1 MVTKR
6 IDVQTTTQTLEDL
19 IAMLNADTEVLLT
32 QGDTV
37 VARLAKAGD
46 ASIAPKPRV
55 AGLHSGTTW
64 VSDDFDDPLPDEFW
78 LGQA

>member
-19 IAMLNADTEVLLT
+19 LVLLNAETEVLLT
-32 QGDTV
+32 KGDTV
-37 VARLAKAGD
+37 VARLAKAED
-46 ASIAPKPRV
+46 VSIAPKPRV
-55 AGLHSGTTW
+55 AGLHAGTTW

>member
-32 QGDTV
+32 KGDTI
-37 VARLAKAGD
+37 VARLAKAE
-46 ASIAPKPRV
+46 AMPIAPKPRV
-55 AGLHSGTTW
+55 AGLHAGTTW